1 MSKLRIGWFTFTCCE
16 DSTILLTELFNR
28 HWQEWLKQIE
38 FVHAKVLQSHNE
50 MRDMDVAFVEG
61 AISSQQQAEKLKKI
75 RGLAKTLVAIGAC
88 AVTGQPSAQRNEF
101 NQTQKAEIK
110 TILERFDY
118 ADKVQKLSDLVA
130 VDHSVPGCPMDE
142 QKFLSLINK
151 LIHAPN

>member
-1 MSKLRIGWFTFTCCE
+1 
-16 DSTILLTELFNR
+16 
-28 HWQEWLKQIE
+28 
-38 FVHAKVLQSHNE
+38 
-50 MRDMDVAFVEG
+50 
-61 AISSQQQAEKLKKI
+61 
-75 RGLAKTLVAIGAC
+75 
-88 AVTGQPSAQRNEF
+88 QPSAQRNEF

>member
-1 MSKLRIGWFTFTCCE
+1 MAKLTVGWFTFTCCE
-16 DSTILLTELFNR
+16 DSTIIFTELLNQ
-28 HWQEWLKQIE
+28 HWQDWTKKID
-38 FVHAKVLQSHNE
+38 FKYAKTLRRSVDLGP
-50 MRDMDVAFVEG
+50 MDVAFVEG
-61 AISSQQQAEKLKKI
+61 AISSVKQSQKLKQI
-75 RGLAKTLVAIGAC
+75 RSLAKILVAIGSC
-88 AVTGQPSAQRNEF
+88 AITGQPSAQRNEF